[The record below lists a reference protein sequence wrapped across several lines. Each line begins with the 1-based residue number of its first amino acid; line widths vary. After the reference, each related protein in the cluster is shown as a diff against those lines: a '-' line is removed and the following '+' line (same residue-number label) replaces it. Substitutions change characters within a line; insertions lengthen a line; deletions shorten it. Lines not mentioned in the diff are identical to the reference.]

1 MKILRQLSIVTNRLV
16 KSLTTYISVLS
27 GKKYLDVLK
36 KSEGPV
42 ILMKNLGQMNPDL
55 MVLIKKISH
64 IWGSDSHK
72 AAPGTELSWLVF
84 QQYMTSF
91 WPPVSQIWF
100 LKRFGCQRHP
110 VEIRKRKIQIQMKA
124 SLKTTKKIM
133 KCTAGSTL
141 CWQTD
146 CNFCCQGLTF
156 CKHCHRK

>member
-64 IWGSDSHK
+64 I
-72 AAPGTELSWLVF
+72 
-84 QQYMTSF
+84 
-91 WPPVSQIWF
+91 
-100 LKRFGCQRHP
+100 
-110 VEIRKRKIQIQMKA
+110 
-124 SLKTTKKIM
+124 
-133 KCTAGSTL
+133 
-141 CWQTD
+141 
-146 CNFCCQGLTF
+146 
-156 CKHCHRK
+156 